1 MPKVIIISICTNLS
15 TVMFTATLF
24 IIVRNY
30 KQDKICNTSGNGEI
44 NYGMLFKHW
53 NTIQPFTKCVSGKKA
68 FGQC

>member
-24 IIVRNY
+24 IMRNY